1 MAGRKRRTLTA
12 PARIVLCLLL
22 AGISGYFLYH
32 CALDVLTTFQLKE
45 QIAQNKSQISELE
58 DEQTALQEQKE
69 KLQDPEYLKY
79 MVRGKYLVTKD
90 GEQVFKQAH
99 DAGGDTAQNGCDGF
113 LGEPRTSDEI

>member
-45 QIAQNKSQISELE
+45 QIAEFNRKAFIYMNQAQVLAAIGE
-58 DEQTALQEQKE
+58 
-69 KLQDPEYLKY
+69 EYFSGIY
-79 MVRGKYLVTKD
+79 
-90 GEQVFKQAH
+90 A
-99 DAGGDTAQNGCDGF
+99 CDFIGQ
-113 LGEPRTSDEI
+113 

>member
-22 AGISGYFLYH
+22 AGISGYFLHH

-90 GEQVFKQAH
+90 GEQVFKLPTTQ
-99 DAGGDTAQNGCDGF
+99 DD
-113 LGEPRTSDEI
+113 S

>member
-45 QIAQNKSQISELE
+45 QIAQNKS
-58 DEQTALQEQKE
+58 
-69 KLQDPEYLKY
+69 
-79 MVRGKYLVTKD
+79 
-90 GEQVFKQAH
+90 
-99 DAGGDTAQNGCDGF
+99 
-113 LGEPRTSDEI
+113 